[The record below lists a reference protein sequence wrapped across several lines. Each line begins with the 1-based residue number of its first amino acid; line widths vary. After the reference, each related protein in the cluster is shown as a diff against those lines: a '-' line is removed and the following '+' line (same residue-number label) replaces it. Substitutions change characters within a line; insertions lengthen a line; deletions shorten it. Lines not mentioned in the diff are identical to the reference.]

1 MNAQPRPHPQAPQ
14 DVAGHT
20 VLPPTEARQAE
31 KTGRVRYILAISLGL
46 AIAAMIVVYLAF

>member
-1 MNAQPRPHPQAPQ
+1 MTAQPRPHPHPPETRH
-14 DVAGHT
+14 GHT

-46 AIAAMIVVYLAF
+46 AIAAMVIVYVSF

>member
-1 MNAQPRPHPQAPQ
+1 MNAQPRPYPQAPQ

-31 KTGRVRYILAISLGL
+31 KTGRVRYILGISLGL